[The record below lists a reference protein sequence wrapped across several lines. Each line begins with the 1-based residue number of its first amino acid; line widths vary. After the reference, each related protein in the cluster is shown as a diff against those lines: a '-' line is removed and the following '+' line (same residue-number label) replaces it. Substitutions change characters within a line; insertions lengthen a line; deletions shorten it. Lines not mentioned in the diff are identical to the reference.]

1 MNNDRKILRSETL
14 VTVRERERERELY
27 SNELS
32 FVNCAKNINI
42 IIDNIRAD
50 YMPKVVYSLSFLCA
64 KIIKLNIKSI
74 TM

>member
-14 VTVRERERERELY
+14 VTVRERELY